1 MPEVIFKSDDFWR
14 LFFYLAYIFHLIY
27 HIPLG
32 KLDRKDKTLTE
43 GKISKKIILFAMPIF
58 LGNLLQQL
66 YNIVDS
72 LVVGNVLGK
81 DALAAVSSSGSL
93 IFLIVGFINGIFVG
107 AGVVIARYYGA
118 KEMKELSIAVH
129 TTIAFGLIAGV
140 FVTAAGMG
148 LTPWMLKMMGT
159 PQDVLPNSILYF
171 RLYFAGGIGFV
182 MYNTCMGIFQ
192 AVGDSRHPLYYL
204 IISSIINVILE
215 ILFVAVLDFG
225 IGGAAIA
232 TVIAQFVSAIL
243 AFVKLL
249 KVDGVHRVII
259 SQIRM
264 DRKML
269 KSLLK
274 MGIPTGIQNSVI
286 GFANVIVQSNINKFG
301 SVAMAG
307 CGSYSK
313 LEGFVF
319 LPITSFSVA
328 ITTFIG
334 QNLGAK
340 QYERAKKGARF
351 GIMAGVLLAE
361 TVGVLLWIFAPV
373 LIRFFNDQPD
383 VIEFG
388 VMQSRTEALFYFL
401 LALSHILAGIL
412 RGAGKSKIPMIV
424 MLVCWC
430 AIRITYITIMVSILP
445 DIRVIFWAYPLTWCL
460 SSITFLIYYKKADW
474 LHNVID
480 FR

>member
-1 MPEVIFKSDDFWR
+1 M
-14 LFFYLAYIFHLIY
+14 
-27 HIPLG
+27 
-32 KLDRKDKTLTE
+32 TE

-58 LGNLLQQL
+58 LGNLFQQL
-66 YNIVDS
+66 YHIIDS

-93 IFLIVGFINGIFVG
+93 IFLIVGFISGIFVG

-118 KEMKELSIAVH
+118 KNMKDLSIAVH

-140 FVTAAGMG
+140 LVTVVGMG
-148 LTPWMLKMMGT
+148 LTPWMLRMMGT
-159 PQDVLPNSILYF
+159 PDDVLPNSILFF
-171 RLYFAGGIGFV
+171 RLYFAGGIGIV

-204 IISSIINVILE
+204 IISSIVNVVLE

-232 TVIAQFVSAIL
+232 TVISQFVSAIL

-249 KVDGVHRVII
+249 RVEGVHRVYI
-259 SQIRM
+259 SQIRIQP
-264 DRKML
+264 KML
-269 KSLLK
+269 VSLLK
-274 MGIPTGIQNSVI
+274 MGIPTGVQNSVI

-313 LEGFVF
+313 LEGFAF

-328 ITTFIG
+328 LTTFIG

-340 QYERAKKGARF
+340 NYERAKKGARF
-351 GIMAGVLLAE
+351 GILTGVLLSEA
-361 TVGVLLWIFAPV
+361 VGIVLWILAPI
-373 LIRFFNDQPD
+373 LIRFFNNQSD

-388 VMQSRTEALFYFL
+388 VMQTRTEALFYFL
-401 LALSHILAGIL
+401 LALSHCLAGIL
-412 RGAGKSKIPMIV
+412 RGAGKSSVPMIV
-424 MLVCWC
+424 MLICWC
-430 AIRITYITIMVSILP
+430 AIRITYITIMVDIIP
-445 DIRVIFWAYPLTWCL
+445 DIRVVFWAYPLTWSL
-460 SSITFLIYYKKADW
+460 SSIIFLIYYKKADW
-474 LHNVID
+474 LHSMSEKIS
-480 FR
+480 R